1 MTRRAKHEPGMPIG
15 GRLSW
20 AMWWVRGWLDWHF
33 RDLPEIKRHGW
44 VKGKDGWWRP
54 PPDQP

>member
-1 MTRRAKHEPGMPIG
+1 MPIG